1 MTIEFH
7 CPHCD
12 KLLKTPDDKAG
23 VRANCPGCGQTVT
36 VPEPAAE
43 AAHADES
50 LAEVQ
55 HEPHDPDVEIASPG
69 DSKPCPMCG
78 AMIKKA
84 AVRCRFCG
92 ETLARRPAAGAWTP
106 TPIDAGEILNRSWE
120 IYKGELGLMIA
131 AILIAFGIPFGINIV
146 LSFAQQIAMLA
157 VGGGGPPGGNPNQM
171 VGLVMGFSL
180 VSMVINHAVQQFM
193 QAGLMIFMLRVAR
206 GGSPEISDLFAG
218 KQYFW
223 RFFWGSI
230 LFGLMIG
237 FGLIFL
243 IVPGIILA
251 LMFWPM
257 TYVIVDRNVGVLDA
271 LQQSREATS
280 GNYMAVFVLALASFG
295 INLLGL
301 LACGIGLLFSIPLGT
316 LLLAVAYC
324 GMTGQLAD
332 RQAA

>member
-36 VPEPAAE
+36 VPDLAAE
-43 AAHADES
+43 ATHTDES
-50 LAEVQ
+50 FAEVEHQ
-55 HEPHDPDVEIASPG
+55 PDSPDSEITST
-69 DSKPCPMCG
+69 DDTKPCPMCG
-78 AMIKKA
+78 AMIKRA

-92 ETLARRPAAGAWTP
+92 ETLVHRPAAGAWAP
-106 TPIDAGEILNRSWE
+106 TPIDAGDILNRSWE
-120 IYKGELGLMIA
+120 IYKRELGLMIA
-131 AILIAFGIPFGINIV
+131 AILIAFGIPFGINIA
-146 LSFAQQIAMLA
+146 LSFVQQIAVLA
-157 VGGGGPPGGNPNQM
+157 VGGGGPPGGNPNQA
-171 VGLVMGFSL
+171 VGLVLGLSL
-180 VSMVINHAVQQFM
+180 VSMVINFSIQTFM
-193 QAGLMIFMLRVAR
+193 QAGLTVFMLRVAR
-206 GGSPEISDLFAG
+206 GGSPEISDLFSG

-230 LFGLMIG
+230 LLNLMIF

-243 IVPGIILA
+243 IVPGVILA

-257 TYVIVDRNVGVLDA
+257 TYVIADRNVGVLDA
-271 LQQSREATS
+271 LQQAKEATS

-295 INLLGL
+295 ITLLGL
-301 LACGIGLLFSIPLGT
+301 LACGIGLLFSAPLTT

-324 GMTGQLAD
+324 GMTGQLAE
-332 RQAA
+332 RRS

>member
-36 VPEPAAE
+36 VPDLAAE
-43 AAHADES
+43 ATHADES
-50 LAEVQ
+50 FAEVEHQ
-55 HEPHDPDVEIASPG
+55 PDSPDSEITST
-69 DSKPCPMCG
+69 DDTKPCPMCG
-78 AMIKKA
+78 ALIKRA

-92 ETLARRPAAGAWTP
+92 ETLVHRPAAGAWAP
-106 TPIDAGEILNRSWE
+106 TPIDAGDILNRSWE
-120 IYKGELGLMIA
+120 IYKRELGLMIA
-131 AILIAFGIPFGINIV
+131 AILIAFGIPFGINIA
-146 LSFAQQIAMLA
+146 LSFVQQIAVLA
-157 VGGGGPPGGNPNQM
+157 VGGGGPPGGNPNQA
-171 VGLVMGFSL
+171 VGLVLGLSL
-180 VSMVINHAVQQFM
+180 VSMVINFSIQTFM
-193 QAGLMIFMLRVAR
+193 QAGLTVFMLRVAR
-206 GGSPEISDLFAG
+206 GGSPEISDLFSG

-230 LFGLMIG
+230 LLNLMIF

-257 TYVIVDRNVGVLDA
+257 TYVIADRNVGVLDA
-271 LQQSREATS
+271 LQQAKEATS

-295 INLLGL
+295 ITLLGL
-301 LACGIGLLFSIPLGT
+301 LACGIGLLFSAPLTT

-324 GMTGQLAD
+324 GMTGQLAE
-332 RQAA
+332 RRS